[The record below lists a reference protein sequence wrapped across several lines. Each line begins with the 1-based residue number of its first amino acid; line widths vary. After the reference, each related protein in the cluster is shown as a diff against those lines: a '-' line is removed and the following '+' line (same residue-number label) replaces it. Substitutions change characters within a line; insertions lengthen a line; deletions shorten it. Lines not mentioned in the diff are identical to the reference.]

1 MRPTFCVRVIVRVR
15 VIAIAAAGM
24 LLQPGFLQTGFSQ
37 ARGGATPPSTG
48 APATGTPSIGTT
60 TRPPTSTTTTNPNN
74 TSPSM
79 PTPIYVSGRVMV
91 DDGTPLPEAVTIQRV
106 CNGAP
111 HAEGYTDSKGFFA
124 FELGNRNMAVQDA
137 SEFGG
142 GGIGGGGMGGGGMG
156 GGGFGGIG
164 QSSQQSTA
172 GGSMANSSTYS
183 DRRFANCELQAKL
196 AGYRSQVINLGNRRS
211 MDDPNVGTILLHRV
225 GTAEGNTVSAVSLAA
240 PKDARKAY
248 DRGMEALKKQKAE
261 EARKDFA
268 KAVELYPKYAAAW
281 SELGKLQ
288 APDDP
293 EAARKSFGA
302 AVEADPKFTGPYM
315 HLAVLALHEKNWL
328 EVAELTDR
336 VVKLDPFDYPNAFF
350 YNAVANYNLKR
361 MEAAEQ
367 SAVQAEKLDTRHLMP
382 QVNQLLGMLAAIRKD
397 YTAAAAA
404 FRNYLKIA
412 PDGPEAATVRS
423 QLVEAEKIVAG
434 VAEMKQQDK

>member
-1 MRPTFCVRVIVRVR
+1 MI
-15 VIAIAAAGM
+15 
-24 LLQPGFLQTGFSQ
+24 
-37 ARGGATPPSTG
+37 
-48 APATGTPSIGTT
+48 
-60 TRPPTSTTTTNPNN
+60 
-74 TSPSM
+74 
-79 PTPIYVSGRVMV
+79 

-106 CNGAP
+106 CNGAA
-111 HAEGYTDSKGFFA
+111 HSEGYTDSKGFFGL
-124 FELGNRNMAVQDA
+124 ELGNKTMAVQDA

-142 GGIGGGGMGGGGMG
+142 GGFGGG
-156 GGGFGGIG
+156 GGGFGAPMG
-164 QSSQQSTA
+164 QSSQQSA
-172 GGSMANSSTYS
+172 GSGGMTSTSTS
-183 DRRFANCELQAKL
+183 DRRYNNCELQAKL
-196 AGYRSQVINLGNRRS
+196 AGYRSQAINLVNRRA

-268 KAVELYPKYAAAW
+268 KAVEIYPKYATAW
-281 SELGKLQ
+281 NELGKLQ
-288 APDDP
+288 SADDAA
-293 EAARKSFGA
+293 AARKSFGA

-315 HLAVLALHEKNWL
+315 QLAVLALREKNWQ

-361 MEAAEQ
+361 MEVAEQ
-367 SAVQAEKLDTRHLMP
+367 SAVQAEKLDTRHVMP
-382 QVNQLLGMLAAIRKD
+382 QVNQLLGILAAMRKD
-397 YTAAAAA
+397 FTGAAAQ

-434 VAEMKQQDK
+434 VAEMKQQDQ